1 MYSYHIVAELRQIRG
16 ARLSR
21 DHCVPQRNARA
32 GAGTVSPRNGL
43 TCMDK
48 FFLALMVSAVLL
60 LIAAAGLMV
69 NSGSMREPTAE
80 VARVLRAPG
89 PVR

>member
-1 MYSYHIVAELRQIRG
+1 
-16 ARLSR
+16 
-21 DHCVPQRNARA
+21 
-32 GAGTVSPRNGL
+32 
-43 TCMDK
+43 MDK